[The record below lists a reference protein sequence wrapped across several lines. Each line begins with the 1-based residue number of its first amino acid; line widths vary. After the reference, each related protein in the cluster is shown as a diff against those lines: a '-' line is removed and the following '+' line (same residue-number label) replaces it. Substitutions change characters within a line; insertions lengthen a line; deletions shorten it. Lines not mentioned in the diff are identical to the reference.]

1 MLTNA
6 FISKSCFSY
15 QFYQSNYYYYYSLLP
30 FFSVFK
36 CLNDLDPV
44 ALSEEPNVS
53 QFYRYFFVSDQK
65 TKQNLQVLYFSAFLS
80 TAIMHRNSMPVSVFP
95 LAFDVTRKLNPTYPE
110 VLATWTE
117 PMKRNAF
124 GGGRKKGTFPK
135 QGLKPHLFIS
145 LVHSFVAL
153 PLVIRFL
160 LFCFIFSCWYYFCWL
175 LLYGGE
181 TIFCVAAA

>member
-1 MLTNA
+1 MYLN
-6 FISKSCFSY
+6 FIE
-15 QFYQSNYYYYYSLLP
+15 
-30 FFSVFK
+30 FF
-36 CLNDLDPV
+36 
-44 ALSEEPNVS
+44 
-53 QFYRYFFVSDQK
+53 FFFSDQK

-80 TAIMHRNSMPVSVFP
+80 LAIMHRNSMPVSVFR

-124 GGGRKKGTFPK
+124 RGGRKKGTFPK

-153 PLVIRFL
+153 PLVICFFF
-160 LFCFIFSCWYYFCWL
+160 LFCFL
-175 LLYGGE
+175 LLVIFLLAFFLYNGE
-181 TIFCVAAA
+181 TMFCVAAA

>member
-1 MLTNA
+1 MHLYQKAA
-6 FISKSCFSY
+6 FLISSI
-15 QFYQSNYYYYYSLLP
+15 NRIITTTTLYYL

-53 QFYRYFFVSDQK
+53 QFYRIFFFFSDQK

-80 TAIMHRNSMPVSVFP
+80 LAIMHRNSMPVSVFR

-117 PMKRNAF
+117 PKKRNAF
-124 GGGRKKGTFPK
+124 SRGEKKRHVSKARPQTTLIY
-135 QGLKPHLFIS
+135 Q
-145 LVHSFVAL
+145 
-153 PLVIRFL
+153 
-160 LFCFIFSCWYYFCWL
+160 SC
-175 LLYGGE
+175 
-181 TIFCVAAA
+181 T

>member
-1 MLTNA
+1 MHLYQKAA
-6 FISKSCFSY
+6 FLISSI
-15 QFYQSNYYYYYSLLP
+15 NRIITTTTLYYL

-53 QFYRYFFVSDQK
+53 QFYRIFFSFSDQK

-80 TAIMHRNSMPVSVFP
+80 LAIMHRNSMPVSVFR

-117 PMKRNAF
+117 PKKRNAF
-124 GGGRKKGTFPK
+124 SRGEKKRHVSKARPQTTLIY
-135 QGLKPHLFIS
+135 Q
-145 LVHSFVAL
+145 
-153 PLVIRFL
+153 
-160 LFCFIFSCWYYFCWL
+160 SC
-175 LLYGGE
+175 
-181 TIFCVAAA
+181 T